1 MSAFVSSPLP
11 PPLLPLPPPRPL
23 RRLPSDRPSPSK
35 AGRRGRDVDR
45 RINQIPRALVH
56 LLPKATD
63 RGKSTFGCVPCS
75 STEVVTRRF
84 SPATAQPTAVNGYQ
98 VVGLLQPCRP
108 PSLHHHPP
116 PAAAPLRPI
125 SSATP
130 PRVRARWLPLRRRT
144 QITVTTHQ
152 QLPALSPP
160 RRGREAMVRL
170 TRQTITI
177 HHQ

>member
-1 MSAFVSSPLP
+1 MSSVSVASPRQLFRHHLSLSHHP
-11 PPLLPLPPPRPL
+11 

-35 AGRRGRDVDR
+35 AGRRGRGVDR
-45 RINQIPRALVH
+45 RINQIPRTLVH

-75 STEVVTRRF
+75 STEVVTRRS
-84 SPATAQPTAVNGYQ
+84 SPATAQPSAPKGYQ
-98 VVGLLQPCRP
+98 VVELLQPCRP
-108 PSLHHHPP
+108 PSLHHLP

-130 PRVRARWLPLRRRT
+130 PRARARWLPLRRRT

-152 QLPALSPP
+152 LLPALSPP
-160 RRGREAMVRL
+160 RRGREAMVRP

-177 HHQ
+177 LHQ